1 MKHQPRVLPKSL
13 TLLANI
19 KINVDAILRLI
30 FKIIQTMP
38 ATLKQHNLK
47 LSFTPATPYS
57 LPE

>member
-1 MKHQPRVLPKSL
+1 MKHQPRVLPKFL

-38 ATLKQHNLK
+38 ATLKQHILK
-47 LSFTPATPYS
+47 LSFTPATPSS

>member
-1 MKHQPRVLPKSL
+1 MKHQPRVLPKFL
-13 TLLANI
+13 FLLANI

-38 ATLKQHNLK
+38 ATLKQLKLK
-47 LSFTPATPYS
+47 LSFTPVTPYS

>member
-1 MKHQPRVLPKSL
+1 MKHQPRVLPKFL

-38 ATLKQHNLK
+38 ATLKQHKLK
-47 LSFTPATPYS
+47 LSFTPVTSYS